1 MDTDVCL
8 ACGHKAAL
16 WRPAEGVQ
24 CPAAF
29 WRSVLSIPAVML
41 MAGSGR
47 YVANEKRDE
56 TTSADK
62 RGCRGCAETEAF
74 TCSKSNLPAVT
85 AGEHGMR
92 ICMITA
98 CLTDGICDMLNA
110 VA

>member
-1 MDTDVCL
+1 MDTDICL

-16 WRPAEGVQ
+16 WRPAEDVQ

-41 MAGSGR
+41 MAGPGK

-56 TTSADK
+56 NTSADK

-74 TCSKSNLPAVT
+74 TCSKCNLPAVS
-85 AGEHGMR
+85 AGMR

-98 CLTDGICDMLNA
+98 CLTDGICGMLDA